1 MRRYGA
7 DAEISMEAHRHRE
20 VKWMSL
26 MSSLASPQ
34 WGKSKKVR
42 KLIHEGVPSSVRY
55 LIWQHL
61 TDGKAK
67 VVPGVY
73 MKLGKRERI
82 AVADKIEEDIITCFL
97 DQPHLQGKTG
107 PVLALLQAYLT
118 MVPDVNYARGTLPA
132 RFDILVLICSFTQV

>member
-1 MRRYGA
+1 
-7 DAEISMEAHRHRE
+7 
-20 VKWMSL
+20 

-34 WGKSKKVR
+34 WRKSKKVR
-42 KLIHEGVPSSVRY
+42 KLIYEGVPSSVRY

-67 VVPGVY
+67 VVPGIY

-82 AVADKIEEDIITCFL
+82 AVADKIEEDIRKCFL

-118 MVPDVNYARGTLPA
+118 MVPDVQYTRGTLLA
-132 RFDILVLICSFTQV
+132 RFDMLALIRYFKQV